1 VIYIP
6 STSYPHPNKNG
17 LNKEKTDLWRCWL
30 VIVICIRFDESRQ
43 QYASTLLVPLQG
55 RANRAKIFPLSV
67 ERGVLVGA
75 GDNDS
80 LSVGTTGFQTKTAGG
95 TKDSSET
102 SSSAPT
108 TSSTASASASA
119 SVLFTETT
127 NQAKEKESYNI
138 SPAATT
144 DFETLREAHVGPLM
158 DLNDRINVLTMKETK
173 INATRIVVAGDQ
185 SHGKTSLLEALCG
198 INLPRGEG
206 IQTRV
211 PLILQL
217 RRGNE
222 EYAVISI

>member
-1 VIYIP
+1 
-6 STSYPHPNKNG
+6 
-17 LNKEKTDLWRCWL
+17 
-30 VIVICIRFDESRQ
+30 
-43 QYASTLLVPLQG
+43 
-55 RANRAKIFPLSV
+55 
-67 ERGVLVGA
+67 
-75 GDNDS
+75 
-80 LSVGTTGFQTKTAGG
+80 
-95 TKDSSET
+95 
-102 SSSAPT
+102 
-108 TSSTASASASA
+108 
-119 SVLFTETT
+119 
-127 NQAKEKESYNI
+127 
-138 SPAATT
+138 
-144 DFETLREAHVGPLM
+144 M

>member
-1 VIYIP
+1 M
-6 STSYPHPNKNG
+6 
-17 LNKEKTDLWRCWL
+17 LNVGDDHRCRGK
-30 VIVICIRFDESRQ
+30 VSSAKRASKKRKSIRPVSFAETLISR
-43 QYASTLLVPLQG
+43 
-55 RANRAKIFPLSV
+55 
-67 ERGVLVGA
+67 
-75 GDNDS
+75 GDNTSGNTGDNIAQI
-80 LSVGTTGFQTKTAGG
+80 LSSPPTQIRHKYHARTGFETKTAG
-95 TKDSSET
+95 DQESET
-102 SSSAPT
+102 SSTANSLA
-108 TSSTASASASA
+108 SSSESSLASK
-119 SVLFTETT
+119 ETNHAT
-127 NQAKEKESYNI
+127 NEGS
-138 SPAATT
+138 SPAT
-144 DFETLREAHVGPLM
+144 DFEALREAHVGPLM